1 MKIIRLIFLIISVLT
16 ITSDCSLINDFF
28 AGAKNLWPKPKD
40 ISSTSQLN
48 DLPSLQFEFPKE
60 NDAFLKEGLE
70 LINAPKE
77 TFDLCTHQV
86 ILSLKKNCNT
96 LSSEEIGK
104 LAIMLMNCQLRTEG
118 RSIYPCTPEMTL
130 AQCTMGFDNSIYQ
143 LYNILTNRAL
153 SICSAI
159 KQQQYRMF
167 TEIAVNR
174 LMHAAQKQALTIHD
188 ALQNQ
193 KRINEMGI
201 QNIQEYKENFDKIK
215 ETQELNMDFLVNAKE
230 QISELNTDLHR
241 QLEIHQ
247 QSEQKLIKIERSA
260 DEIARQLESTN
271 VKIVQHYNE
280 ALAFLEHF
288 KNIMQMIAVVMTTIE
303 QVFGKIKE
311 IMNEIG
317 IELTYEMAITLIFN
331 LIYFTCGMIFI
342 IFVNLQ
348 QKYKK
353 VLIFMFMFNCLAA
366 FYQSQIHL
374 LATNIFV
381 WLSLIGYYLAQK
393 IKAKLFSQ
401 NFKLLGFMRLNNDD
415 DDEESNSGDKSRSVS
430 RARSK
435 TPFSKPPP
443 SKKVSEKVPS
453 NKNTE
458 EEDAELADL
467 CEREMIKIQKNIPQ
481 TSNVILVQRPDTPN
495 NRPMTPTIARVMRT
509 DGVDVNRAGTPF
521 SPAMSGRIQCQAFT
535 KLGAQCRNAALI
547 GYAKCKVHNYD

>member
-1 MKIIRLIFLIISVLT
+1 MRV
-16 ITSDCSLINDFF
+16 SLNF
-28 AGAKNLWPKPKD
+28 NE
-40 ISSTSQLN
+40 
-48 DLPSLQFEFPKE
+48 LQ
-60 NDAFLKEGLE
+60 
-70 LINAPKE
+70 
-77 TFDLCTHQV
+77 
-86 ILSLKKNCNT
+86 
-96 LSSEEIGK
+96 
-104 LAIMLMNCQLRTEG
+104 
-118 RSIYPCTPEMTL
+118 TL

-143 LYNILTNRAL
+143 LYNILSNRAL

-174 LMHAAQKQALTIHD
+174 LMNAAQKQALTIHD
-188 ALQNQ
+188 SLQNQ

-201 QNIQEYKENFDKIK
+201 QNIQEYKENFDKIR

-247 QSEQKLIKIERSA
+247 LSEQKLQQIERSA

-271 VKIVQHYNE
+271 EKIVQHYNE

-288 KNIMQMIAVVMTTIE
+288 KNIMQMISVVTTTIE
-303 QVFGKIKE
+303 QIFIKIRE
-311 IMNEIG
+311 LLNEIG

-331 LIYFTCGMIFI
+331 LIYFTSGMIFI

-348 QKYKK
+348 SKYKK
-353 VLIFMFMFNCLAA
+353 VLIVLFIFNCLAA

-381 WLSLIGYYLAQK
+381 WLSLIGYYVAQK
-393 IKAKLFSQ
+393 IKGKLFS
-401 NFKLLGFMRLNNDD
+401 FSIKLPEFMKMKNDD
-415 DDEESNSGDKSRSVS
+415 AEESKSRSVS

-435 TPFSKPPP
+435 TPLLDQPA
-443 SKKVSEKVPS
+443 SKKAPTKVPS
-453 NKNTE
+453 SINSVE
-458 EEDAELADL
+458 EEAELADL
-467 CEREMIKIQKNIPQ
+467 CEREMIKIQNNIPQ
-481 TSNVILVQRPDTPN
+481 TSSIVIVPRPDTPN
-495 NRPMTPTIARVMRT
+495 NRPMTPTIARVLRT

-521 SPAMSGRIQCQAFT
+521 SPGMSGRIQCQAFT

>member
-1 MKIIRLIFLIISVLT
+1 MKIFRLIFLLISVLI
-16 ITSDCSLINDFF
+16 ITAESSLINDFF
-28 AGAKNLWPKPKD
+28 AGAKNLWPKSND
-40 ISSTSQLN
+40 VSSINQLK
-48 DLPSLQFEFPKE
+48 DLPSLHFEFPKE

-70 LINAPKE
+70 LIKAPKE

-96 LSSEEIGK
+96 LSLEEIGK
-104 LAIMLMNCQLRTEG
+104 LAVMLMNCQLRTEG
-118 RSIYPCTPEMTL
+118 RSIFPCTPEMTL

-174 LMHAAQKQALTIHD
+174 LMHASQKQALTIHD

-201 QNIQEYKENFDKIK
+201 QNIQEYQENFDKIK
-215 ETQELNMDFLVNAKE
+215 ETQELNMDFLANAKE

-247 QSEQKLIKIERSA
+247 LSEQKLIKIEQSA
-260 DEIARQLESTN
+260 DDIARQLESTN
-271 VKIVQHYNE
+271 EKIVQHYNE

-288 KNIMQMIAVVMTTIE
+288 KNIMQMIAVVTTTIE
-303 QVFGKIKE
+303 QIFGKIKE
-311 IMNEIG
+311 VMNEIG

-331 LIYFTCGMIFI
+331 LVYFTCGMIFI

-353 VLIFMFMFNCLAA
+353 VLICLFVLNSLAA

-381 WLSLIGYYLAQK
+381 WLSLIGYHLAQK
-393 IKAKLFSQ
+393 IKEKLFTR
-401 NFKLLGFMRLNNDD
+401 NIKHLGFMKLKK
-415 DDEESNSGDKSRSVS
+415 DEDNHSNSGDKSRSVS
-430 RARSK
+430 RARSI
-435 TPFSKPPP
+435 TPFAKPPA
-443 SKKVSEKVPS
+443 KKKALEKIP
-453 NKNTE
+453 NNNNTE
-458 EEDAELADL
+458 DEDAELADL
-467 CEREMIKIQKNIPQ
+467 CEREMIKIQNNIPQ
-481 TSNVILVQRPDTPN
+481 TSSIIIVPRPDTPN
-495 NRPMTPTIARVMRT
+495 NRPMTPTIARVLRT
-509 DGVDVNRAGTPF
+509 EGVDVNRAGTPF
-521 SPAMSGRIQCQAFT
+521 SPAMSTRIQCQAT
-535 KLGAQCRNAALI
+535 TQLGAQCRNAALV
-547 GYAKCKVHNYD
+547 GYTKCKVHNYD